1 MKEVCEF
8 VNTVKI
14 NTTSYRPQCN
24 GLTERFNAKL
34 TTIISMYVNQHH
46 TDWDTY
52 IPYALFAYRT
62 AIQETTK
69 ESPFYLLYGR
79 DPRLPIDVSLL
90 PRDEIFTNAEDYR
103 TYLVTRLR
111 ETRKLAQDNIQ
122 LSQQRQELNRNEHA
136 KLPSYEPGQ
145 RVWLFTPNNRKGLS
159 SKLVRAKQGPYR
171 IEEKLSPVNY
181 RLENGDIV
189 HSDRLKTFI
198 GYNQQSDPLPE
209 DLVAVGEEKMDSE
222 ETPDNLNAEVNS
234 DDEYLSADEY
244 EVDKI
249 LDKKRIRNRAGRLV
263 NHYLVKWKDTH
274 LEDSWEPE
282 MNLMCQQKVKEFESQ
297 DRDKTIR

>member
-24 GLTERFNAKL
+24 GLTERFNATL

-90 PRDEIFTNAEDYR
+90 PRDEIFTNADDYR
-103 TYLVTRLR
+103 AHIVTR
-111 ETRKLAQDNIQ
+111 ESRKFAQDSIQ

-136 KLPSYEPGQ
+136 KMSSYEPGQ

-159 SKLVRAKQGPYR
+159 SKLVHNWHGPYR

-198 GYNQQSDPLPE
+198 AYKQQSDPLPE
-209 DLVAVGEEKMDSE
+209 DLVEVEEEQLVSE
-222 ETPDNLNAEVNS
+222 ETPDDINAEIDS

-263 NHYLVKWKDTH
+263 THYLVEWKDQN

-282 MNLMCQQKVKEFESQ
+282 TNLMCQQKLQEFESQ